1 MLNTAFISAVED
13 RNDKRLLL
21 VRARRKGDI
30 GRVFGKRA
38 IGVKSDIMA
47 DYPYRTWVSKK
58 LFKRVLAE
66 SVDRI
71 DYGNFKSSVKDRA
84 LHDAYLDVWS
94 AMMRVEKRRR
104 YPLFADYAKLDPY
117 LPEHDDIDMDEV
129 PLLDSDD
136 DIRDFLALKGFAL
149 R

>member
-1 MLNTAFISAVED
+1 MLNNAFVSAVED
-13 RNDKRLLL
+13 RNDKRLLV

-30 GRVFGKRA
+30 KRVFGKRA
-38 IGVKSDIMA
+38 IEVKSDIMA

-58 LFKRVLAE
+58 LFAQVLAE

-71 DYGNFKSSVKDRA
+71 DYGNFKSSVKDKA

-94 AMMRVEKRRR
+94 AMIRVEKRRR
-104 YPLFADYAKLDPY
+104 FSRLQYAEADPY
-117 LPEHDDIDMDEV
+117 LPEHDDIDLDDV
-129 PLLDSDD
+129 PLLESDD
-136 DIRDFLALKGFAL
+136 DIRDFLVLKGFAL